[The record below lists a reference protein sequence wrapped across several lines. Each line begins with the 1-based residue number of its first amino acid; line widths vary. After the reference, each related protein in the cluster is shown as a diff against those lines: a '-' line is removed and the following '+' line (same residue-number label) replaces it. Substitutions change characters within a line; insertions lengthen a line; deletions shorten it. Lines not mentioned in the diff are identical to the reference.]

1 LHQRGTAIALGNI
14 RVALGRRWSFA
25 RCGMAAVLIAFAATA
40 DRLMERP
47 SNDDA
52 SSTPTPPSPAP
63 ATPRR
68 PSAGRRGLGTVI
80 AVASLIG
87 LAALAWYLTHRPPEG
102 APGAAGAAASGA
114 SVATGDRA
122 AAGGGPGGGPGGGGP
137 GGAGG
142 GRGNRGGP
150 ASAVGVAVAARAD
163 LPVVLDA
170 LGTVTPV
177 VTVTVRPQVSGV
189 ITQVLFSEGEIVRKG
204 QLLATID
211 ARSFEIALQQAIGA
225 RQRDEAQL
233 DSARVQLQRYQTL
246 LNQDSIARQDVDTQA
261 ALVKQLEGTLV
272 IDRANEGTARL
283 NLGYSRIVAPVA
295 GRVGLRT
302 IDSGNYIGAGDANGV
317 AVITQL
323 APIDVAF
330 SVPQDRVPE
339 VQASVA
345 AGAKLA
351 VAAFDRTRTKKLDDG
366 TFMTLDNQVDVQTG
380 TVKAKARFAN
390 PAATLFPNQFVNV
403 RLLLRSVDNAV
414 VVPVTALRHGPSGD
428 FVYVINDDR
437 TVSVR
442 AVERG
447 VSTNETIALTKGLE
461 VGERVV
467 TEGGDRLKD
476 GARVQLPSD
485 RPASGAAGGRRGAS
499 GASEPASGGQR
510 QRRQRPVEGG

>member
-1 LHQRGTAIALGNI
+1 
-14 RVALGRRWSFA
+14 
-25 RCGMAAVLIAFAATA
+25 MAAVLLAFAATA

-47 SNDDA
+47 SNDDDA
-52 SSTPTPPSPAP
+52 SSTPSPPASAPAP
-63 ATPRR
+63 RR
-68 PSAGRRGLGTVI
+68 LSARRRGLGTVI
-80 AVASLIG
+80 AVAALIG

-102 APGAAGAAASGA
+102 AFGAASAAASGA
-114 SVATGDRA
+114 SAAAGDRA
-122 AAGGGPGGGPGGGGP
+122 AAGGGPGGGGPGGGGP

-142 GRGNRGGP
+142 GRGSRGGP
-150 ASAVGVAVAARAD
+150 ASAVGVAVATRAD

-189 ITQVLFSEGEIVRKG
+189 ITQVLFSEGEIVKKG

-211 ARSFEIALQQAIGA
+211 PRSFEIALQQAIGA

-345 AGAKLA
+345 AGTKLA

-403 RLLLRSVDNAV
+403 RLLLRSVEGAV

-447 VSTNETIALTKGLE
+447 VSTNETIALTQGLE

-485 RPASGAAGGRRGAS
+485 RAASGVAGGRRGAS
-499 GASEPASGGQR
+499 GVAGAASGGQR
-510 QRRQRPVEGG
+510 PRRQRSADGG

>member
-1 LHQRGTAIALGNI
+1 
-14 RVALGRRWSFA
+14 
-25 RCGMAAVLIAFAATA
+25 
-40 DRLMERP
+40 
-47 SNDDA
+47 
-52 SSTPTPPSPAP
+52 
-63 ATPRR
+63 
-68 PSAGRRGLGTVI
+68 VI

-102 APGAAGAAASGA
+102 GAGPGTASA
-114 SVATGDRA
+114 A
-122 AAGGGPGGGPGGGGP
+122 AAGGSASSGDRSAGGGPGGGGAGGGGQGGGPGGGGP

-142 GRGNRGGP
+142 GRGGRGAP
-150 ASAVGVAVAARAD
+150 PSAVGVAVATRAD

-189 ITQVLFSEGEIVRKG
+189 ITQVLFSEGQIVKKG

-211 ARSFEIALQQAIGA
+211 PRSFEIALQQAIGA

-283 NLGYSRIVAPVA
+283 NLGYSRVVAPVA
-295 GRVGLRT
+295 GRVGLRP
-302 IDSGNYIGAGDANGV
+302 IDTGNYIGAGDANGV

-345 AGAKLA
+345 AGTRLA
-351 VAAFDRTRTKKLDDG
+351 VAAFDRTRTRKLDDG

-390 PAATLFPNQFVNV
+390 AAAALFPNQFVNV
-403 RLLLRSVDNAV
+403 RLLLRSVENAV
-414 VVPVTALRHGPSGD
+414 VVPVTALRHGPNGD

-442 AVERG
+442 EVERG

-485 RPASGAAGGRRGAS
+485 RAASGTAGGRRGAS
-499 GASEPASGGQR
+499 GAAGAASGGQR
-510 QRRQRPVEGG
+510 QRRQRSADGA

>member
-1 LHQRGTAIALGNI
+1 
-14 RVALGRRWSFA
+14 
-25 RCGMAAVLIAFAATA
+25 
-40 DRLMERP
+40 MERP

-52 SSTPTPPSPAP
+52 SSTPSPASPAP

-68 PSAGRRGLGTVI
+68 LSAGRRVLGTVI

-102 APGAAGAAASGA
+102 GAGPGTASA
-114 SVATGDRA
+114 A
-122 AAGGGPGGGPGGGGP
+122 AAGGSAPSGDRGAGGGGPGGGGA
-137 GGAGG
+137 GAGAGG
-142 GRGNRGGP
+142 PGGRGGRGAP
-150 ASAVGVAVAARAD
+150 PSAVGVAVATRAD

-189 ITQVLFSEGEIVRKG
+189 ITQVLFSEGQIVKKG

-211 ARSFEIALQQAIGA
+211 PRSFEIALQQAIGA

-345 AGAKLA
+345 AGTRLA

-390 PAATLFPNQFVNV
+390 AAAALFPNQFVNV
-403 RLLLRSVDNAV
+403 RLLLRSVENAV
-414 VVPVTALRHGPSGD
+414 VVPVTALRHGPNGD

-485 RPASGAAGGRRGAS
+485 RAASGAAASRRGAS
-499 GASEPASGGQR
+499 GAAGAASGGQR
-510 QRRQRPVEGG
+510 QRRQRSADGG

>member
-1 LHQRGTAIALGNI
+1 MDPTP
-14 RVALGRRWSFA
+14 
-25 RCGMAAVLIAFAATA
+25 A
-40 DRLMERP
+40 DARP
-47 SNDDA
+47 S
-52 SSTPTPPSPAP
+52 PP
-63 ATPRR
+63 PR
-68 PSAGRRGLGTVI
+68 PPLSAGRRGLGAAIAI
-80 AVASLIG
+80 AVLIG
-87 LAALAWYLTHRPPEG
+87 LVALAWWLIHRPAET
-102 APGAAGAAASGA
+102 AGNAGSAFAAASGA
-114 SVATGDRA
+114 SGADR
-122 AAGGGPGGGPGGGGP
+122 
-137 GGAGG
+137 GGAGAGPGAG
-142 GRGNRGGP
+142 GRGGRGGP
-150 ASAVGVAVAARAD
+150 PSAVGVAVATHAD

-189 ITQVLFSEGEIVRKG
+189 ITQVLFSEGQIVKKG
-204 QLLATID
+204 QLLVTID
-211 ARSFEIALQQAIGA
+211 PRSFEIALQQAIGA

-246 LNQDSIARQDVDTQA
+246 LSQDSIARQDVDTQA

-302 IDSGNYIGAGDANGV
+302 IDTGNYISAGDANGV

-345 AGAKLA
+345 AGSRLA

-380 TVKAKARFAN
+380 TVKAKARFPN
-390 PAATLFPNQFVNV
+390 AAAALFPNQFVNA
-403 RLLLRSVDNAV
+403 RLLLRSVEGAV
-414 VVPVTALRHGPSGD
+414 VVPVTALRRGPSGD

-437 TVSVR
+437 TVTMR
-442 AVERG
+442 PVERG
-447 VSTNETIALTKGLE
+447 VATNDVIAVTKGLE
-461 VGERVV
+461 AGERVV
-467 TEGGDRLKD
+467 TEGGDRLRD

-485 RPASGAAGGRRGAS
+485 RPASSPAGAQGSRRGAS
-499 GASEPASGGQR
+499 GAAAGASGPQR
-510 QRRQRPVEGG
+510 QRRQQPDGG